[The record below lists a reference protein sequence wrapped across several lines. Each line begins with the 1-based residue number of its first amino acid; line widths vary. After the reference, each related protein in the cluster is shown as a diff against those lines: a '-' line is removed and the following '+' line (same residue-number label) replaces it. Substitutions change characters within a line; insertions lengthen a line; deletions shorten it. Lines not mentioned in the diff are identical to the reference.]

1 MSNSQLP
8 ESTNLDVEKGQPN
21 ERRKEDATAP
31 RTPSSPASI
40 SHEANWRD
48 TEEQVL
54 PKNNIPL
61 VFFALLLTTF
71 LVSLYVA

>member
-1 MSNSQLP
+1 MSSSQLP
-8 ESTNLDVEKGQPN
+8 KSTNLDAEKGQSN

-31 RTPSSPASI
+31 RTPSPASV